1 MSKIIIKLV
10 FAEGYSKRI
19 NFPESFD
26 ILIEEI
32 KKIYPLHDESKRYQL
47 LEMEANKEITCEEDF
62 KSLQERRKNAKIE
75 IKLVN
80 KQSSKI
86 IIDRKENININEIIN
101 ESNINIPGKNEEK
114 EQDDIYTSNIND
126 IVRKKLKELENKL
139 VDELYQNSMM
149 EIERSKIIEK
159 ARHKPAKKFENILHK
174 NVFCNECG
182 EEIKGIRYKCLQ
194 CKDFNLCEICENNY
208 NHDIKH
214 IMISIITPIINESQ
228 FLKKLDKNISYKN
241 QNMNY
246 TLNPKIFYLN
256 NIDDVQSIQV
266 ILKNT
271 GTDPGRGVYLK
282 CIENKSEMVAPYES
296 MIEYDVNSGQSVQI
310 NINFFNIKEQLEKD
324 KNVYYSFF
332 EMFNDKNESFGDV
345 NKIKIIIQNKI
356 D

>member
-1 MSKIIIKLV
+1 MSNTIKLV
-10 FAEGYSKRI
+10 FSKDFIKKI

-32 KKIYPLHDESKRYQL
+32 KKTYPLNDESKRYQL
-47 LEMEANKEITCEEDF
+47 LEMETNKEITCEEDF
-62 KSLQERRKNAKIE
+62 KSLQKQKKNTKIQ
-75 IKLVN
+75 INLVN
-80 KQSSKI
+80 KKSQNI

-101 ESNINIPGKNEEK
+101 ESNINIPGNNDEK
-114 EQDDIYTSNIND
+114 EPDDIYTRNINN

-159 ARHKPAKKFENILHK
+159 ARNKPAKKFENILHK

-246 TLNPKIFYLN
+246 TLYPTIFYLN
-256 NIDDVQSIQV
+256 NIDDIQSIQV
-266 ILKNT
+266 NIKNT
-271 GTDPGRGVYLK
+271 GTDPWRQVYLK
-282 CIENKSEMVAPYES
+282 CIENKSEIVAPDVS
-296 MIEYDVNSGQSVQI
+296 IIEYDVNSGQSVQI
-310 NINFFNIKEQLEKD
+310 NINFINIKEQLEKD
-324 KNVYYSFF
+324 KNIYYSFF
-332 EMFNDKNESFGDV
+332 EMFNDRNESFGDV